1 MLHQKLTAMKV
12 IALNGS
18 PVKDGNTHSLIQALF
33 TELKKSEIETEEI
46 NIGIKPVKSCLS
58 CYKCMQNQ
66 DKQCAQKDDRLNEL
80 ISRLEQA
87 DGIVLGSPV
96 YFAQVS
102 GQMKNFI
109 DRSGL
114 VCSVNGG
121 LLKHKVGASVVAV
134 RRGGAIPAFHSMND
148 FFNYAQVHVVSST
161 YWNIGFGLF
170 SGEVN
175 SDSEGMQTIRNLAKN
190 MAWLLK
196 SIETANLPKPEAE
209 MGVWTNMVRED
220 LMEASKT
227 QHSN

>member
-1 MLHQKLTAMKV
+1 MKV
-12 IALNGS
+12 IAFNGS
-18 PVKDGNTHSLIQALF
+18 PLKEGNTHSLIQALF
-33 TELKKSEIETEEI
+33 AELNKSNIETEEI
-46 NIGIKPVKSCLS
+46 NIGVKPVKGCIS
-58 CYKCMQNQ
+58 CYKCMQNR
-66 DKQCAQKDDRLNEL
+66 DKECAQKDDRLNGL
-80 ISRLEQA
+80 IRKMEEA
-87 DGIVLGSPV
+87 DGIILGSPV

-109 DRSGL
+109 DRAGL

-121 LLKHKVGASVVAV
+121 LLKHKLGASVVAV
-134 RRGGAIPAFHSMND
+134 RRGGALPAFHSMND

-170 SGEVN
+170 SGEVE
-175 SDSEGMQTIRNLAKN
+175 SDSEGMQTVRNLARN
-190 MAWLLK
+190 MTWLLK
-196 SIETANLPKPEAE
+196 SIEKANISKPESE